1 MLHTQH
7 AAREKVRLV
16 VDEAKH
22 GGPDKPG
29 NLIKSN
35 NLQVA
40 GTRTRVKPRCATYPT
55 PTRGTLVQEWT
66 LDIPDCT
73 VGESKPSGSGAIYSN
88 AEYGVMIHRN
98 FMYVLVYLRTGAS
111 QYTLHK
117 LHVCT
122 LHNTAARC
130 NSTAQHSTARTS
142 ALIEPA
148 LCTGTQSVGS

>member
-1 MLHTQH
+1 MLHTH
-7 AAREKVRLV
+7 VARDKVRLV

-35 NLQVA
+35 NLQVT
-40 GTRTRVKPRCATYPT
+40 GIRVKPRSATHT
-55 PTRGTLVQEWT
+55 PPPCGTLAQEWT

-98 FMYVLVYLRTGAS
+98 FMYVLV
-111 QYTLHK
+111 K
-117 LHVCT
+117 
-122 LHNTAARC
+122 
-130 NSTAQHSTARTS
+130 
-142 ALIEPA
+142 
-148 LCTGTQSVGS
+148 